1 MTGFE
6 SSCDVSLGS
15 ALVGVLKAEGD
26 RLTLDYA
33 DAWRATGFPL
43 SPALPLTGQP
53 ADGAA
58 YAFFENL
65 LPEGEAMD
73 QLVAVSQISRRDVLA
88 LSLALSQRND
98 LPGAVRLMPRGKAAP
113 KIPNAFRPVTAA
125 EIEERLNHPDTKPL
139 TVWDGA
145 PRLSVAGVQMKL
157 NVLKRGEAYGLA
169 QGERL
174 ASDRILKFEKPA
186 MRHLVLNEFLTM
198 HLAASL
204 GHAVAPT
211 KLLRVGAFR
220 ALEVLRF
227 DRRVEV
233 ADGQWV
239 VKRRPVIDACQ
250 ALGKTSSLKYE
261 CPFGRGY
268 EAKPLSLGVSFAAL
282 CGLAAHAAD
291 PMAMV
296 TELLDWRL
304 FNLIVGNTDAHGK
317 NMSFF
322 VSRRGLS
329 VAPWYDLVSVE
340 LIDGVDHTLAMG
352 VDDEFDPDQVHALQL
367 LYEAEAAGIER
378 ALVPKRLALVL
389 ERLKAGLATALAKAS
404 ELNDEERA
412 FAADYQQFMAAKI
425 DRWERELAV
434 MPALLADA
442 TLF

>member
-6 SSCDVSLGS
+6 TACDVFLGS
-15 ALVGVLKAEGD
+15 ALVGGLKAEGD

-33 DAWRATGFPL
+33 DSWRATGFPL
-43 SPALPLTGQP
+43 SPALPFSGPMQE
-53 ADGAA
+53 GAA
-58 YAFFENL
+58 YAFLENL
-65 LPEGEAMD
+65 LPEDAALD

-88 LSLALSQRND
+88 LALALSRRND
-98 LPGAVRLMPRGKAAP
+98 LPGAVRLRPRGDKTVDVP
-113 KIPNAFRPVTAA
+113 DAFRPVTAA
-125 EIEERLNHPDTKPL
+125 EIEECLSHPDTKPL
-139 TVWDGA
+139 TIWDGV
-145 PRLSVAGVQMKL
+145 PRVSVAGVQTKL
-157 NVLKRGEAYGLA
+157 NVLKRGGEYGLA

-198 HLAASL
+198 HLAEAL

-211 KLLRVGAFR
+211 KLFHVGAFR
-220 ALEVLRF
+220 ALEVMRF
-227 DRRVEV
+227 DRRVAEE
-233 ADGQWV
+233 DGQMV
-239 VKRRPVIDACQ
+239 VKRRSVIDACQ
-250 ALGKTSSLKYE
+250 ALGKVSSLKYE

-268 EAKPLSLGVSFAAL
+268 EAKPLSLGVSFGAL

-296 TELLDWRL
+296 TELWDWRL

-317 NMSFF
+317 NVSFF

-352 VDDEFDPDQVHALQL
+352 VDDEFDPEQVHALQL
-367 LYEAEAAGIER
+367 LYEAEAAGLEK

-389 ERLKAGLATALAKAS
+389 QRLKAGLATALAEATG
-404 ELNDEERA
+404 LDEAERA

-434 MPALLADA
+434 MPALLADV

>member
-26 RLTLDYA
+26 RLTLDYV
-33 DAWRATGFPL
+33 DSWRATGFPL
-43 SPALPLTGQP
+43 SPALPFSGPMLE
-53 ADGAA
+53 GAA
-58 YAFFENL
+58 YAFLENL
-65 LPEGEAMD
+65 LPEGEALG

-88 LSLALSQRND
+88 LSLALSRRND
-98 LPGAVRLMPRGKAAP
+98 LPGAVRLRPRGDKTVDVP
-113 KIPNAFRPVTAA
+113 DAFRPVTAA
-125 EIEERLNHPDTKPL
+125 EIEERLSHPDTKPL
-139 TVWDGA
+139 TIWDGA
-145 PRLSVAGVQMKL
+145 PRVSVAGVQTKL

-220 ALEVLRF
+220 ALEVMRF
-227 DRRVEV
+227 DRRVAEE
-233 ADGQWV
+233 DGQMV
-239 VKRRPVIDACQ
+239 VKRRSVIDACQ
-250 ALGKTSSLKYE
+250 ALGKVSSLKYE

-268 EAKPLSLGVSFAAL
+268 EAKPLSLGVSFRAL
-282 CGLAAHAAD
+282 CGLAAYASD

-304 FNLIVGNTDAHGK
+304 FNLIAGNTDAHGK
-317 NMSFF
+317 NLSFF

-340 LIDGVDHTLAMG
+340 LIDGVDHALAMG
-352 VDDEFDPDQVHALQL
+352 VDDEFNPEQVHALQL
-367 LYEAEAAGIER
+367 FYEAEAADLEK
-378 ALVPKRLALVL
+378 ALVLKRLALVL
-389 ERLKAGLATALAKAS
+389 ERLKAGLAAALAKAT
-404 ELNDEERA
+404 ELDEEERA
-412 FAADYQQFMAAKI
+412 FAANYQQFMAAKI
-425 DRWERELAV
+425 VRWERELAV

>member
-1 MTGFE
+1 MIGFE
-6 SSCDVSLGS
+6 SSCDVFLGS

-43 SPALPLTGQP
+43 SPALPLTGQS

-65 LPEGEAMD
+65 LPEGEALD

-88 LSLALSQRND
+88 LSLALSRRND
-98 LPGAVRLMPRGKAAP
+98 LSGAVRLWPRGEKAADVP
-113 KIPNAFRPVTAA
+113 DAFRPVTAA
-125 EIEERLNHPDTKPL
+125 EIEERLSHPDTKPL
-139 TVWDGA
+139 TIWDGA
-145 PRLSVAGVQMKL
+145 PRLSVAGVQTKL
-157 NVLKRGEAYGLA
+157 NVLKRGGEYGLA

-186 MRHLVLNEFLTM
+186 MRHLVANEFLTM
-198 HLAASL
+198 QLAESL

-220 ALEVLRF
+220 ALEVMRF
-227 DRRVEV
+227 DRRVAE
-233 ADGQWV
+233 ADGQLV
-239 VKRRPVIDACQ
+239 VKRRHVIDACQ

-268 EAKPLSLGVSFAAL
+268 EAKPLSLGVSFAAE
-282 CGLAAHAAD
+282 CGLVAHAAD

-317 NMSFF
+317 NLSFF
-322 VSRRGLS
+322 VSRRGIA

-340 LIDGVDHTLAMG
+340 FMAGVDHTLAMG
-352 VDDEFDPDQVHALQL
+352 VDDEFDSDKVHALQL
-367 LYEAEAAGIER
+367 LYDAEAAGLEK
-378 ALVPKRLALVL
+378 ALVPRRLALVL
-389 ERLKAGLATALAKAS
+389 ERLKAALSAVLVQGLYNL
-404 ELNDEERA
+404 
-412 FAADYQQFMAAKI
+412 
-425 DRWERELAV
+425 
-434 MPALLADA
+434 
-442 TLF
+442 TLKGF